1 MIMTI
6 TLNPAVDKTIILDR
20 LQVGNVNR
28 IQRIREDAGGKGINV
43 SKMIRSLNG
52 KTLAMG
58 FLGGNTGEFI
68 RAELDKMGI
77 THDFVEIHGNTR
89 TNFKI
94 VDIQNQTYTDINGS
108 GAALPEYALEQ
119 LENKMY
125 SCMREDDVIV
135 FSGSIP
141 LNVDKNIYAKWITKA
156 KMKGVKTILDADGDM
171 LREGITAGP
180 YMIKPNIHELERL
193 LDKRMDDVNDVICA
207 SRCLLDYG
215 IKIIAVSMGGQGSV
229 VVTKENTIIA
239 EALKVDVKST
249 VGAGDSMVGALA
261 YGISSN
267 MVLED
272 VIILAIAAATASIS
286 NEGTRIGSLE
296 QVNYWKE
303 QVKIKSVVD

>member
-1 MIMTI
+1 MIITV

-28 IQRIREDAGGKGINV
+28 IQQIREDAGGKGINV
-43 SKMIRSLNG
+43 SKMIRNLNG
-52 KTLAMG
+52 ETLATG
-58 FLGGNTGEFI
+58 FLGGNTGAFI

-77 THDFVEIHGNTR
+77 THDFVEIDGNTR

-94 VDIQNQTYTDINGS
+94 VDTQNQAYTDINGS
-108 GAALPEYALEQ
+108 GEALPQYALEQ

-125 SCMREDDVIV
+125 GRMMESDVII

-141 LNVDKNIYAKWITKA
+141 QNVDKSIYAKWITKA
-156 KMKGVKTILDADGDM
+156 KLKGVKTVLDADGDM

-193 LDKRMDDVNDVICA
+193 LDKKLENVDDVIRA
-207 SRCLLDYG
+207 SKCLLDYG
-215 IKIIAVSMGGQGSV
+215 IRIIAVSMGEQGSV
-229 VVTKENTIIA
+229 FVTKENIIIA

-261 YGISSN
+261 YGISHN
-267 MVLED
+267 MALED
-272 VIILAIAAATASIS
+272 AITLAIAAASASIS
-286 NEGTRIGSLE
+286 NEGTMMGSLE
-296 QVNYWKE
+296 QINYWKE